1 MRYHRFMKLSWCNRY
16 EPLVSGCIAT
26 FVAICILTRVRTNY
40 ANGKD
45 ERPCVYVHYSLNL
58 LL

>member
-1 MRYHRFMKLSWCNRY
+1 MLNLKHSVSSIY
-16 EPLVSGCIAT
+16 EDFGMMLVSGYIAIQL
-26 FVAICILTRVRTNY
+26 FILTRVRTNY

-45 ERPCVYVHYSLNL
+45 ERPCVHYSLNL